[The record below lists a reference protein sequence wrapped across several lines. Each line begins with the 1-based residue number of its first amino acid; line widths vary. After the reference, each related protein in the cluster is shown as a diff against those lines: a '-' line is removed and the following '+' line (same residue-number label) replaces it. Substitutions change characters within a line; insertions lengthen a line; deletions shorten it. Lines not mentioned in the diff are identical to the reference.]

1 MTAYL
6 QHKDLANTIIDAQ
19 RIEQIRDGMKKTFD
33 RLHEAEQKAGR
44 PEGSVTLL
52 AATKTR
58 DVGEIMAALSA
69 GITTIGENRPQEV
82 QIKAP
87 VLQRCLQDRDQT
99 EDDADNADRNH
110 AEDDVDGS
118 EHALTWPD
126 LHLIGQLQKNKIN
139 KVLPYVATIESV
151 ESAQEAQN
159 IATRVAGKAPSGKVK
174 IFFEVNES
182 GEASKSGC
190 DPNRAYDEALQ
201 IAALSQENPT
211 IELAGLMT
219 IGAHVDDEK
228 QVRAGFAALREL
240 GEKIRTSGESGTDT
254 CRQLS
259 MGMTH
264 DCELA
269 VEEGS
274 TQVRVGTGIF
284 GERAFI

>member
-6 QHKDLANTIIDAQ
+6 QHKDLANTIIDAK
-19 RIEQIRDGMKKTFD
+19 RIEQIRDGVKKTFD

-87 VLQRCLQDRDQT
+87 VLQRCLQDFNGEAQ
-99 EDDADNADRNH
+99 
-110 AEDDVDGS
+110 
-118 EHALTWPD
+118 WPD

-159 IATRVAGKAPSGKVK
+159 IATRVAGKAPSGKVN

-190 DPNRAYDEALQ
+190 DPDRAYDEALQ

-211 IELAGLMT
+211 IGLAGLMT

-240 GEKIRTSGESGTDT
+240 GEKIRTSGEPGTDT